1 MFPSWLINSADNI
14 WIYIYTR
21 VGPRT
26 KVGPCQSTLYFFYNF
41 IISLKSKG
49 SGKSSTWR
57 MSRNFKIL
65 LLKSDFPC
73 TKRFAIFFQVCELHF
88 MFNWD
93 TAFFFPLTFSSSCY
107 ISTLSR
113 WKMKLW
119 YCADVFSVMS
129 EIFLQHYEYF
139 GYYIVHNLYSYF
151 SIIYYVQFYVMCII
165 PMYNCT
171 YTFMYTYTN
180 LYICTIRSYKIISNT
195 NNVSYYE
202 LY

>member
-26 KVGPCQSTLYFFYNF
+26 KVGPCQSTLYFFHNF

-73 TKRFAIFFQVCELHF
+73 TKRFAIFLQVCELHF

-151 SIIYYVQFYVMCII
+151 LFIHLFHNILCSILCHVYYTYVQLYLHFYVHLYKFIHL
-165 PMYNCT
+165 YN
-171 YTFMYTYTN
+171 
-180 LYICTIRSYKIISNT
+180 
-195 NNVSYYE
+195 
-202 LY
+202 